1 MANTKYSLFPF
12 STISKKDF
20 TVDPVCIEFAAPLV
34 AGKYVFSS
42 ATTPAKRFGELLQGE
57 HGFVAGVMISANT
70 TADNFAA
77 AIDKPLEL
85 QILHGANQ
93 SAINMCAFPFSTF
106 AHGDNFLADWE
117 ITAATV
123 NRKDDFLLQVTGEVN
138 QLTGMTQNELI
149 LRVAF
154 NYIRAQKNAV
164 K

>member
-1 MANTKYSLFPF
+1 
-12 STISKKDF
+12 
-20 TVDPVCIEFAAPLV
+20 
-34 AGKYVFSS
+34 
-42 ATTPAKRFGELLQGE
+42 
-57 HGFVAGVMISANT
+57 MISANT

-93 SAINMCAFPFSTF
+93 SAINMSEFPFSTF